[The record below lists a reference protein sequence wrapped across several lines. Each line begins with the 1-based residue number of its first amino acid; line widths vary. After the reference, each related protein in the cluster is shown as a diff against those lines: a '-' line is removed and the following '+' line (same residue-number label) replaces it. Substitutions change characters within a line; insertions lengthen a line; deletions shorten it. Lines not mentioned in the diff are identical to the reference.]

1 MENLYI
7 AATISSPEVRF
18 DAAQQSLEMTGE
30 SYPEN
35 TAEFYLPI
43 IRVLQEAVREPD
55 LPFTLSL
62 EIIYANSSS
71 SKVLMD
77 MLDMLD
83 EAAAEG
89 KTVNVNWYYNADNE
103 NAKEV
108 GEEFQ
113 EDIESLSFHLLT
125 KESDGS

>member
-18 DAAQQSLEMTGE
+18 DAAQQILEMTGE

-125 KESDGS
+125 KESDES